1 MRVEISE
8 DVNMQIQKQILNIK
22 NFTQKLYT
30 IHKDKRKNT
39 QIHVLYSAVI
49 VRECG
54 NT

>member
-22 NFTQKLYT
+22 NVTQKLYT

-39 QIHVLYSAVI
+39 QLYSAVI
-49 VRECG
+49 VREC
-54 NT
+54 